1 MALSEVVRAWVL
13 CLCAVAAAALPSVAR
28 AEEGPYSN
36 FLVGERS
43 MGLGGAFVA
52 VADDVSALFHNP
64 SGLAS
69 LSTSAYSGGLWAFFE
84 GRRTVK
90 DGYVT
95 DLGRVSFEHSAKLA
109 LPSFLG
115 GVVKFGSK
123 QADGVR
129 PHALGAALMSP
140 FVNEYRF
147 VAQLNDASVSAV
159 DRIEVRHADSARWLG
174 LSYAYRLRPG
184 FALGITIFG
193 AQRSV
198 SHDEVE
204 LRGREEPDTD
214 VPTGA
219 NIARASTVGI
229 DGYQLIVRLG
239 AHVDLA
245 RELRAG
251 LMFQPPGLDIGG
263 SATAEYAATTTGN
276 PDAPMTAVDLIRD
289 DDAGYNLPTPWE
301 LRLGL
306 GYLAHGGELISID
319 FSFFGPAGSANDVL
333 PLIENDN
340 PNFGLLV
347 PRETYRRPA
356 LRGAIG
362 FEAELTEVTPM
373 RGGIFF
379 ERSSAPEVLSD
390 EDHYVRDRVD
400 RVGVALAIGIR
411 TGGYDF
417 AIGSSGMLGTGESLM
432 LNRERGPFGEVEYH
446 ATDVRDMR
454 IMVFIGGGNHAV
466 RQLVKSVFDTKQ

>member
-1 MALSEVVRAWVL
+1 VL
-13 CLCAVAAAALPSVAR
+13 IAVLTVIRPSAAR

-84 GRRTVK
+84 GRRRIEN
-90 DGYVT
+90 GYRT
-95 DLGRVSFEHSAKLA
+95 DLGAVSLEHSATLA
-109 LPSFLG
+109 IPSFLG
-115 GVVKFGSK
+115 GVVKFGK
-123 QADGVR
+123 RTEDGVR

-147 VAQLNDASVSAV
+147 VAQLNEDDAAV

-184 FALGITIFG
+184 LAFGITVFG

-198 SHDEVE
+198 THDEVE
-204 LRGREEPDTD
+204 LRAREGTMEIPAS
-214 VPTGA
+214 A

-229 DGYQLIVRLG
+229 SAYQMIVRLG

-245 RELRAG
+245 QELRAG
-251 LMFQPPGLDIGG
+251 VMFQPPGLDVGG
-263 SATAEYAATTTGN
+263 SATAEYAKATTG
-276 PDAPMTAVDLIRD
+276 DPMTPMTTVDLLRD
-289 DDAGYNLPTPWE
+289 DDVGYNLPTPWE
-301 LRLGL
+301 LRMGL
-306 GYLAHGGELISID
+306 GYLAHSGELISID
-319 FSFFGPAGSANDVL
+319 LSIFGPAGSEGDPQ
-333 PLIENDN
+333 PLIEDSEIEY
-340 PNFGLLV
+340 GLFL
-347 PRETYRRPA
+347 PRKTYRRPA

-362 FEAELTEVTPM
+362 FEAELTDVTPV

-379 ERSSAPEVLSD
+379 ERSSAPEVLSTD
-390 EDHYVRDRVD
+390 TRYVRERVD
-400 RVGVALAIGIR
+400 RVGVALSVGIR

-417 AIGSSGMLGTGESLM
+417 AIGSSATLGTGEALAPV
-432 LNRERGPFGEVEYH
+432 RDEPFGEVDYV

-454 IMVFIGGGNHAV
+454 IMIFIGGGNHAV
-466 RQLVKSVFDTKQ
+466 RQLVKSVFE

>member
-1 MALSEVVRAWVL
+1 MRAWAL
-13 CLCAVAAAALPSVAR
+13 GLCAIAAATWPLAAR

-69 LSTSAYSGGLWAFFE
+69 LRTSAYSGGLWAFFE
-84 GRRTVK
+84 GRRRIEN
-90 DGYVT
+90 GYRT
-95 DLGRVSFEHSAKLA
+95 DLGAVSLEHSATLQ

-115 GVVKFGSK
+115 GVVKFGK
-123 QADGVR
+123 KEEDGVR

-147 VAQLNDASVSAV
+147 VGQLNEDTSAV

-184 FALGITIFG
+184 LALGLTVFG
-193 AQRSV
+193 AQRHV
-198 SHDEVE
+198 THDEVE
-204 LRGREEPDTD
+204 LRAREGTTEMPAT
-214 VPTGA
+214 A
-219 NIARASTVGI
+219 NIARASTV
-229 DGYQLIVRLG
+229 DVSAYQLIVRLG

-251 LMFQPPGLDIGG
+251 VMFQPPGLDIAGT
-263 SATAEYAATTTGN
+263 ATAEYARTVTGD
-276 PDAPMTAVDLIRD
+276 PMSPMTTVDLIRN

-301 LRLGL
+301 LRFGL

-319 FSFFGPAGSANDVL
+319 LSIFGPAGSKEDPL
-333 PLIENDN
+333 PLINDDDIN
-340 PNFGLLV
+340 YGLFV
-347 PRETYRRPA
+347 PQKTYRRPA

-362 FEAELTEVTPM
+362 FEAELTDVTPM
-373 RGGIFF
+373 RGGLFF
-379 ERSSAPEVLSD
+379 ERSSAPEILSTD
-390 EDHYVRDRVD
+390 ERYARDRVD
-400 RVGVALAIGIR
+400 RVGVALSIGVR
-411 TGGYDF
+411 TGGYD
-417 AIGSSGMLGTGESLM
+417 IVLGSSATLGTGEALAPF
-432 LNRERGPFGEVEYH
+432 RQEPFGELTYEQ
-446 ATDVRDMR
+446 TDVEDMR
-454 IMVFIGGGNHAV
+454 IMVFLGGGNHAV
-466 RQLVKSVFDTKQ
+466 RQLVKSVFE

>member
-1 MALSEVVRAWVL
+1 
-13 CLCAVAAAALPSVAR
+13 
-28 AEEGPYSN
+28 
-36 FLVGERS
+36 LVGERA

-64 SGLAS
+64 SGIAT

-123 QADGVR
+123 QADGLR

-147 VAQLNDASVSAV
+147 VAQLNNGDSSSV

-174 LSYAYRLRPG
+174 ISYAYRLRPG
-184 FALGITIFG
+184 LALGITVFG

-198 SHDEVE
+198 SHDELE
-204 LRGREEPDTD
+204 IQGREEPEMDI
-214 VPTGA
+214 PTGA

-229 DGYQLIVRLG
+229 DAYQMIVRLG

-263 SATAEYAATTTGN
+263 SATAEYAAITSGD
-276 PDAPMTAVDLIRD
+276 PASPMTMVDLMRD
-289 DDAGYNLPTPWE
+289 EEAGYNLPTPWE

-319 FSFFGPAGSANDVL
+319 FSFFGPAGSENDPL
-333 PLIENDN
+333 PLVKNDD
-340 PNFGLLV
+340 PKVGLLV

-362 FEAELTEVTPM
+362 FEAELTAVTPM

-379 ERSSAPEVLSD
+379 ERSSAPEVLTE

-400 RVGVALAIGIR
+400 RVGVALSVGIR

-417 AIGSSGMLGTGESLM
+417 AIGSSATLGTGESLM
-432 LNRERGPFGEVEYH
+432 LNRERGPFGEVQYY

-466 RQLVKSVFDTKQ
+466 RQLVKSVFD

>member
-1 MALSEVVRAWVL
+1 
-13 CLCAVAAAALPSVAR
+13 LCAIAAATLPSLAR

-84 GRRTVK
+84 GRRTIEN
-90 DGYVT
+90 GYRT
-95 DLGRVSFEHSAKLA
+95 ELGSVSLEHSATLA

-147 VAQLNDASVSAV
+147 VGQLNEASTAV

-184 FALGITIFG
+184 LAFGITVFG
-193 AQRSV
+193 AQRGV
-198 SHDEVE
+198 THDEVE
-204 LRGREEPDTD
+204 LLGREPTTEVPD
-214 VPTGA
+214 GA
-219 NIARASTVGI
+219 NIARASTV
-229 DGYQLIVRLG
+229 DVDAYQLIVRLG

-263 SATAEYAATTTGN
+263 SAAAEYAKTTTGE
-276 PDAPMTAVDLIRD
+276 PSPMTEIDLTRN

-301 LRLGL
+301 LRFGL

-319 FSFFGPAGSANDVL
+319 FSFFGPAGSKSDPL
-333 PLIENDN
+333 PLIDDDEINY
-340 PNFGLLV
+340 GLFV

-356 LRGAIG
+356 LRGALG

-379 ERSSAPEVLSD
+379 ERSSAAEVLSTAPR
-390 EDHYVRDRVD
+390 YVRDRVD
-400 RVGVALAIGIR
+400 RVGVALSIGIR
-411 TGGYDF
+411 TAGYDF
-417 AIGSSGMLGTGESLM
+417 AIGSSATLGTGEALAPTRTGSADDPS
-432 LNRERGPFGEVEYH
+432 GVFSPPSYV

-454 IMVFIGGGNHAV
+454 LMVFIGGGNHAV
-466 RQLVKSVFDTKQ
+466 RQLVKSVFD

>member
-1 MALSEVVRAWVL
+1 VRAWAL
-13 CLCAVAAAALPSVAR
+13 CLCAIAATTLPSVAR

-64 SGLAS
+64 SGIAT

-84 GRRTVK
+84 GRRTIEN
-90 DGYVT
+90 GYRT
-95 DLGRVSFEHSAKLA
+95 DLGAVSLEHSAKLA

-115 GVVKFGSK
+115 GVVKFGAR
-123 QADGVR
+123 QADGLR

-147 VAQLNDASVSAV
+147 VAQLSEERSAL
-159 DRIEVRHADSARWLG
+159 DRIEVRHGDSARWLG
-174 LSYAYRLRPG
+174 LSYAYRVRPG
-184 FALGITIFG
+184 LAFGLTVFG

-204 LRGREEPDTD
+204 IRGREGTMDD
-214 VPTGA
+214 LTGA

-229 DGYQLIVRLG
+229 DAYQMIVRFG
-239 AHVDLA
+239 AHADLA

-263 SATAEYAATTTGN
+263 SAVAEHATTTTGD
-276 PDAPMTAVDLIRD
+276 PMSPMTAVDLMRN

-301 LRLGL
+301 LRFGL

-319 FSFFGPAGSANDVL
+319 FSFFGPAGSEQDPL
-333 PLIENDN
+333 PLIKDSELSY
-340 PNFGLLV
+340 GLFV
-347 PRETYRRPA
+347 PQKTYRRPA
-356 LRGAIG
+356 LRGALG
-362 FEAELTEVTPM
+362 FEAELTTVTPV

-379 ERSSAPEVLSD
+379 ERSSAPEVLSMAD
-390 EDHYVRDRVD
+390 RYVRDRVD
-400 RVGVALAIGIR
+400 RVGVALSVGIR

-417 AIGSSGMLGTGESLM
+417 AVGSSATLGTGEALAPSRR
-432 LNRERGPFGEVEYH
+432 NGPFGEIEYY

-454 IMVFIGGGNHAV
+454 IMIFIGGGNHAV
-466 RQLVKSVFDTKQ
+466 RQLVKSVFE

>member
-1 MALSEVVRAWVL
+1 MLGLAL
-13 CLCAVAAAALPSVAR
+13 AVFVPSSAR

-84 GRRTVK
+84 GSRRIK
-90 DGYVT
+90 DGYET
-95 DLGRVSFEHSAKLA
+95 DLGSVSLEHSATLA

-115 GVVKFGSK
+115 GVVKFGAR
-123 QADGVR
+123 QADRVR
-129 PHALGAALMSP
+129 PHALGMALMSP

-147 VAQLNDASVSAV
+147 VGQLSEASSAV

-184 FALGITIFG
+184 FALGITVFG
-193 AQRSV
+193 AQRKV

-204 LRGREEPDTD
+204 IRAREGSMEEPA
-214 VPTGA
+214 GA
-219 NIARASTVGI
+219 NIARASTVGVSA
-229 DGYQLIVRLG
+229 YQLIVRLG

-251 LMFQPPGLDIGG
+251 VMFQPPGLDVGG
-263 SATAEYAATTTGN
+263 SATAEHATTTTGD
-276 PDAPMTAVDLIRD
+276 PMSPMTGVELLRN

-301 LRLGL
+301 LRMGL
-306 GYLAHGGELISID
+306 GYLAHSGELISID
-319 FSFFGPAGSANDVL
+319 LSIFGPAGSESDPR
-333 PLIENDN
+333 PLIND
-340 PNFGLLV
+340 PEIAYGLFV
-347 PRETYRRPA
+347 PRKTYRRPA

-362 FEAELTEVTPM
+362 FEAELTDVTPV
-373 RGGIFF
+373 RGGLFF
-379 ERSSAPEVLSD
+379 ERSSAPEVLSTD
-390 EDHYVRDRVD
+390 ERYVRDRVD
-400 RVGVALAIGIR
+400 RVGVALSVGVR
-411 TGGYDF
+411 TAGYDF
-417 AIGSSGMLGTGESLM
+417 AIGSSGTLGTGEALAPDRSQ
-432 LNRERGPFGEVEYH
+432 GPFGELRYH
-446 ATDVRDMR
+446 ATEVRDMR
-454 IMVFIGGGNHAV
+454 LMVFIGGGNHAV
-466 RQLVKSVFDTKQ
+466 RQLVKSVFE

>member
-1 MALSEVVRAWVL
+1 MRAWAL
-13 CLCAVAAAALPSVAR
+13 CLCAFTVAWPRGAR

-64 SGLAS
+64 SGIAS
-69 LSTSAYSGGLWAFFE
+69 LSTSAYSGGLWAFAE
-84 GRRTVK
+84 GRRHID
-90 DGYVT
+90 DGYRT
-95 DLGRVSFEHSAKLA
+95 DLGAVSLEHSATLA
-109 LPSFLG
+109 IPSFLG
-115 GVVKFGSK
+115 GVVKFGDK
-123 QADGVR
+123 QPDGVR

-147 VAQLNDASVSAV
+147 VGQLTEDSSAV

-174 LSYAYRLRPG
+174 VSYAYRVRPG
-184 FALGITIFG
+184 LAFGLTVFG

-198 SHDEVE
+198 THDEVE
-204 LRGREEPDTD
+204 LRAREGTMEE
-214 VPTGA
+214 PTGA
-219 NIARASTVGI
+219 NIARASTVDI
-229 DGYQLIVRLG
+229 DAYQLIVRLG

-251 LMFQPPGLDIGG
+251 FMFQPPGLDVIG
-263 SATAEYAATTTGN
+263 SSHAEAAITRTGD
-276 PDAPMTAVDLIRD
+276 PMSPMTAIDLLEN

-301 LRLGL
+301 LRFGL

-319 FSFFGPAGSANDVL
+319 LSIFGPAGDEDDPR
-333 PLIENDN
+333 PLIDDEEINY
-340 PNFGLLV
+340 GLFV
-347 PRETYRRPA
+347 PRKTYRRPA
-356 LRGAIG
+356 LRGALG

-379 ERSSAPEVLSD
+379 ERSSAAEVLS
-390 EDHYVRDRVD
+390 EDDRYVRDRVD
-400 RVGVALAIGIR
+400 RVGVALSIGIR
-411 TGGYDF
+411 TGGYDL
-417 AIGSSGMLGTGESLM
+417 AIGSLATLATGEALAPDRTM
-432 LNRERGPFGEVEYH
+432 GPFGELGYH

-454 IMVFIGGGNHAV
+454 IMVFLGGGNHAV
-466 RQLVKSVFDTKQ
+466 RQLVKSVFDSR